1 MPSPQ
6 LTTNIVESYNT
17 TLSTSYYLPSLDA
30 AYVFD
35 NQALFEL
42 SKKYLADNSKQGS
55 GYSGINR
62 LIA

>member
-17 TLSTSYYLPSLDA
+17 ALSTSYYLPSLDA

-42 SKKYLADNSKQGS
+42 SKKYLADNSK
-55 GYSGINR
+55 
-62 LIA
+62 